1 MPFYE
6 YECGGCGQRF
16 EKLVSLSEA
25 RRGMECPKCGSKS
38 VRKLMSV
45 FARAGDQSDAS
56 ECPTCPT
63 GVCNLPGS

>member
-1 MPFYE
+1 MPLYE
-6 YECGGCGQRF
+6 YECGECGERF
-16 EKLVSLSEA
+16 ERLVPLAEA
-25 RRGMECPKCGSKS
+25 RRGMECPRCRSKS

-45 FARAGDQSDAS
+45 FVRAGGQSEAS